1 LKRTLPEGQKKIKK
15 GACCSAIMFRFI
27 EIIADIS
34 GSAFRTQLLGNV
46 DHLEWPMFFN
56 FIRMILVRVYEIDG
70 DYETLRFELNL

>member
-34 GSAFRTQLLGNV
+34 GSAFRGTLSSLIRQLLGNV
-46 DHLEWPMFFN
+46 DHLEWPMFNN
-56 FIRMILVRVYEIDG
+56 FIRMILVRV
-70 DYETLRFELNL
+70 